1 MSYEIRNHIKAVLP
15 EGRDEISKIFS
26 KISPKIILKQKKLQK
41 PSKLAFKG
49 F

>member
-1 MSYEIRNHIKAVLP
+1 MVPYSVLP
-15 EGRDEISKIFS
+15 EGRDEISPFFC
-26 KISPKIILKQKKLQK
+26 KISPKFFIKQKKQLQK